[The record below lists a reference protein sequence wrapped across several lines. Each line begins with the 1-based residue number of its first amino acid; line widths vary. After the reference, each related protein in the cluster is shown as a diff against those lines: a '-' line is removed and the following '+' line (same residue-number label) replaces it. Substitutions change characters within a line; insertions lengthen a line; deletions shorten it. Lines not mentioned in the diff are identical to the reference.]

1 MEFFTAVFDDGLART
16 IVEGHMASLSAL
28 GIKKDGNPTYRAEFE
43 NPVDER
49 FPFHVLTNRTE
60 VSEFQ
65 VGGMMP
71 IENFSLFLD
80 QVSGRLHTSLP
91 REEAGGGW
99 DGRSFHRAA

>member
-1 MEFFTAVFDDGLART
+1 
-16 IVEGHMASLSAL
+16 MASLSAL

-49 FPFHVLTNRTE
+49 FPFHLFMNRTE

-65 VGGMMP
+65 SGGMML

-80 QVSGRLHTSLP
+80 QVLDRLHPSP
-91 REEAGGGW
+91 
-99 DGRSFHRAA
+99 